1 MESMDALERLR
12 SQLLQRWKAFP
23 ETQALDRALK
33 EALEQ
38 ATQAEPETITVSTPV
53 SRPMRL
59 RLAVLAVD
67 RNLDPFYQREWAEL
81 SVSSR
86 GMCYLVYR
94 RRDGGHYAIEWS
106 PSTVLPGTMNQ
117 QLPDLLAMAMLEGD
131 D

>member
-1 MESMDALERLR
+1 MDALERLR
-12 SQLLQRWKAFP
+12 EQVLQRWTEFP
-23 ETQALDRALK
+23 EADAFEQELRDVLVQAA
-33 EALEQ
+33 A
-38 ATQAEPETITVSTPV
+38 ATPEVLTVSTPT

-81 SVSSR
+81 AVSDR
-86 GMCYLVYR
+86 GVCYLVYR

-117 QLPDLLAMAMLEGD
+117 QLPDLWAMAMLEGD
-131 D
+131 K

>member
-1 MESMDALERLR
+1 MDALERLR
-12 SQLLQRWKAFP
+12 EQLLQRWTEFP
-23 ETQALDRALK
+23 ET
-33 EALEQ
+33 EALGQELRAALAQ
-38 ATQAEPETITVSTPV
+38 AADAAPEVLTVSTPT

-81 SVSSR
+81 AVSDR
-86 GMCYLVYR
+86 GVCYLVYR

-117 QLPDLLAMAMLEGD
+117 QLPDLWAMAMLEGD
-131 D
+131 K